1 MSFDEMLTLVE
12 NSRIGSETIFKKL
25 TDFETSDRQRKREK
39 DMKDALLQ
47 STKDELIKLEMALD
61 KIQEIRKIHSHARLE
76 VSNNISMHTKN

>member
-1 MSFDEMLTLVE
+1 MLTLVE

-76 VSNNISMHTKN
+76 VGNNISMHTKN